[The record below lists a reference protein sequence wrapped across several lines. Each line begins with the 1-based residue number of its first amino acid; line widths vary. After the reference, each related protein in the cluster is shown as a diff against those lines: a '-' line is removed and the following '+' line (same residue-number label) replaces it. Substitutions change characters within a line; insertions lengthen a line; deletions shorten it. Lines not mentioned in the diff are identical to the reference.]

1 VPSQSLLARALVL
14 ALGVGLLAEIL
25 LDRHALG
32 LNVPLMTMAFLGAAF
47 AVRPSGRR
55 MDSLD
60 LWLPLAAVVF
70 AAFVA
75 IRADRALVQLDVLAT
90 ILLCGASVAA
100 FAGAAVVRSSFN
112 AGIALAA
119 RVTVAASVGAIAA
132 AGWLRGLGIGRRVT
146 REMPRLAPVGRGL
159 VFGLPLFVVFAAL
172 FASADPIFSSVANR
186 ILHISPDLGDLP
198 HRLLLVTFT
207 TWIAAGLLWLV
218 ALGNTSFAARSVGA
232 AAANP
237 AMPWPRLGATEA
249 LTILVGLD
257 LLFGAFVVL
266 QLAYLFGGLDT
277 LAASGVTYANY
288 ARRGFFELLAVG
300 FLAGLVIAGL
310 EATVAERRSS
320 YVATL
325 LLLVA
330 LSAVILASS
339 FLRLRLYQ
347 DAYGWTELRFYV
359 LASIVFLA
367 AGFAAAA
374 WLVARDQ
381 SRWLPHAVAAA
392 GVAVFLGINIVG
404 PQAFVTDR
412 NLDRALQPSLV
423 PPGGQV
429 AQDIAYLGSLD
440 ADAVPALVA
449 ALPYLADTDRRQV
462 EAALVTFG
470 DELRHDNSAGD
481 PAAWNLARERAR
493 AALAAMQPH

>member
-1 VPSQSLLARALVL
+1 VPSQAPLVRALVL
-14 ALGVGLLAEIL
+14 AVAIGLLAEIL
-25 LDRHALG
+25 LDGHALG
-32 LNVPLMTMAFLGAAF
+32 LNVPLITMAFLGAAF
-47 AVRPSGRR
+47 AVRPSRRR

-60 LWLPLAAVVF
+60 LWLPIAAVIF

-75 IRADRALVQLDVLAT
+75 VRADRALVQLDILAT

-100 FAGAAVVRSSFN
+100 FAGAAVVRRSFA
-112 AGIALAA
+112 AGIGLAA
-119 RVTVAASVGAIAA
+119 RVAVAASVGAVAA
-132 AGWLRGLGIGRRVT
+132 AAWLRGLGIGRRLVG
-146 REMPRLAPVGRGL
+146 EMPRLAPVARGL
-159 VFGLPLFVVFAAL
+159 VVGLPLFVAL
-172 FASADPIFSSVANR
+172 FASADPIFGSIANR
-186 ILHISPDLGDLP
+186 ILNISPDLGDLP
-198 HRLLLVTFT
+198 RRVLVVSFT
-207 TWIAAGLLWLV
+207 AWIAAGLLWLV
-218 ALGNTSFAARSVGA
+218 ALGNPSFGARSLGA
-232 AAANP
+232 AAGSA
-237 AMPWPRLGATEA
+237 AMPLPRLGATEA
-249 LTILVGLD
+249 LTVLIGLD
-257 LLFGAFVVL
+257 LLFGTFVLL

-277 LAASGVTYANY
+277 LAASGLTYANY

-300 FLAGLVIAGL
+300 FLAGMVIAGL
-310 EATVAERRSS
+310 EAAVAERRRS

-359 LASIVFLA
+359 LASIAFLA

-374 WLVARDQ
+374 GLVARDQ

-392 GVAVFLGINIVG
+392 GVAVFLAINIVG

-412 NLDRALQPSLV
+412 NLDRALHPSLV

-449 ALPYLADTDRRQV
+449 ALPYLADPDRRQA
-462 EAALVTFG
+462 EAALYDFAY
-470 DELRHDNSAGD
+470 ELRRDNSVGD

-493 AALAAMQPH
+493 AALAAVPAH